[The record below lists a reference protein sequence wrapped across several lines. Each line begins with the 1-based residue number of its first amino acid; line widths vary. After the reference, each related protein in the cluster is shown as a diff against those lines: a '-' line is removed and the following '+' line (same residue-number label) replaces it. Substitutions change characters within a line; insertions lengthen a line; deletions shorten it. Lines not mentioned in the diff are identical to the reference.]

1 MEKVLSQDEINALFS
16 AMSPDD
22 ASAAAPAAPDTPS
35 ASAAPV
41 APVAAHTASAAPA
54 VQTQMVSGKKVVVYD
69 FHNAD
74 RVSQDQL
81 RSLHLLYEAFGRN
94 FASSLSAYLRAFV
107 DVTLKSIEQIQYSA
121 FVKPLPD
128 PTLFV
133 SITMRPFDSNMA
145 LEMNPSLV
153 FPMIDMILGGPGSAL
168 EENRNLTEIELNIIE
183 GVIKLAMRDLGTAW
197 QSIME
202 FDFFLEGKG
211 TKPQMFQIVSQSET
225 VVAIMMEV
233 KIGDFSGRMNMCIP
247 SHALKLLRSKFDQQW
262 QAPRHKSIENE
273 EEKMLYLVEHVP
285 LRLSAEIPNCSMT
298 VGELLKVSVGD
309 IITLNHRVSDPVAL
323 RVGGIE
329 KYRGNIVQRN
339 GSITFE
345 ITDRISN

>member
-1 MEKVLSQDEINALFS
+1 MATDKVLSQDEINALFN
-16 AMSPDD
+16 AMSPDESP
-22 ASAAAPAAPDTPS
+22 SAADAPTQS
-35 ASAAPV
+35 QS
-41 APVAAHTASAAPA
+41 
-54 VQTQMVSGKKVVVYD
+54 QTEGGASGKKVAVYD

-81 RSLHLLYEAFGRN
+81 RSLHMLYEAFGRN
-94 FASSLSAYLRAFV
+94 FASSLSAYLRSFV
-107 DVTLKSIEQIQYSA
+107 DVTLKSIEQIPYSA

-128 PTLFV
+128 PTLFA

-145 LEMNPSLV
+145 LEINPTVV
-153 FPMIDMILGGPGSAL
+153 FPMIDMILGGPGTNL

-197 QSIME
+197 QSIMD

-211 TKPQMFQIVSQSET
+211 TKPQMFQIVSQSEA
-225 VVAIMMEV
+225 VVAIMLEL

-262 QAPRHKSIENE
+262 SAPRHKSVENE
-273 EEKMLYLVEHVP
+273 GEKIKELIERIP
-285 LRLSAEIPNCSMT
+285 LELSGEIPNCKMT

-309 IITLNHRVSDPVAL
+309 IIELNHRVSEPITM
-323 RVGGIE
+323 RVCGLE
-329 KYRGNIVQRN
+329 KFTGNIVQRQ
-339 GSITFE
+339 GSIAFE
-345 ITDRISN
+345 IANRISR

>member
-16 AMSPDD
+16 AMTPDD
-22 ASAAAPAAPDTPS
+22 PAPAAP
-35 ASAAPV
+35 APV
-41 APVAAHTASAAPA
+41 SVPMYAENSA
-54 VQTQMVSGKKVVVYD
+54 SGKKVVVYD

-107 DVTLKSIEQIQYSA
+107 DVNLKSIEQIPYSA

-133 SITMRPFDSNMA
+133 SITMKPFDSNMA
-145 LEMNPSLV
+145 MEMNPTLV
-153 FPMIDMILGGPGSAL
+153 FPMIDMILGGPGTTL

-183 GVIKLAMRDLGTAW
+183 GVIKLAMRDLGMAW

-225 VVAIMMEV
+225 VVAIVLEI

-262 QAPRHKSIENE
+262 QAPRHKSLENE
-273 EEKMLYLVEHVP
+273 DEKMMHLVERIP
-285 LRLSAEIPNCSMT
+285 LSLSGEIPNCKMT

-309 IITLNHRVSDPVAL
+309 IIALNHRISDPIAM
-323 RVGGIE
+323 RVCGIE
-329 KYRGNIVQRN
+329 KFSGNIVQRQ
-339 GSITFE
+339 GSIAFE
-345 ITDRISN
+345 ILERANR

>member
-22 ASAAAPAAPDTPS
+22 SPSVTPASPSMPAFSPS
-35 ASAAPV
+35 PVQAQAQESRAS
-41 APVAAHTASAAPA
+41 
-54 VQTQMVSGKKVVVYD
+54 GRKIVVYD
-69 FHNAD
+69 FNNAD

-107 DVTLKSIEQIQYSA
+107 DVTLKTIDQITYSA
-121 FVKPLPD
+121 FVKQLPD
-128 PTLFV
+128 PTLFASV
-133 SITMRPFDSNMA
+133 TMKPIDSNMA
-145 LEMNPSLV
+145 LEMNPTLV
-153 FPMIDMILGGPGSAL
+153 FPMIDMILGGPGTTL

-197 QSIME
+197 QTIME

-225 VVAIMMEV
+225 VVAIMLEV
-233 KIGDFSGRMNMCIP
+233 KIGEFSGKMNMCIP

-262 QAPRHKSIENE
+262 QAPRHKTIENE
-273 EEKMLYLVEHVP
+273 AEKMLRLVERVP
-285 LRLSAEIPNCSMT
+285 LTLSGEILNCQMT

-309 IITLNHRVSDPVAL
+309 VIALNHRVSDPISM

-329 KYRGNIVQRN
+329 KYTGSIVQRR
-339 GSITFE
+339 GSMAFE
-345 ITDRISN
+345 VLDRVGR

>member
-16 AMSPDD
+16 AMSPDE
-22 ASAAAPAAPDTPS
+22 SAPTAP
-35 ASAAPV
+35 
-41 APVAAHTASAAPA
+41 ASAAPA
-54 VQTQMVSGKKVVVYD
+54 PSPASAPAQPESSASGKKVVVYD

-107 DVTLKSIEQIQYSA
+107 DVTLKSIEQIPYSA

-145 LEMNPSLV
+145 LEMNPTLV
-153 FPMIDMILGGPGSAL
+153 FPMIDMILGGPGTSV

-225 VVAIMMEV
+225 VVAIMLEV

-262 QAPRHKSIENE
+262 QAPRHKSLENE
-273 EEKMLYLVEHVP
+273 AEKMMQLVERIP
-285 LRLSAEIPNCSMT
+285 LALSGEIPNCQMT

-309 IITLNHRVSDPVAL
+309 IIALNHRVSDPISM
-323 RVGGIE
+323 RVCGIE
-329 KYRGNIVQRN
+329 KFSGNIVQRQ
-339 GSITFE
+339 GSIAFE
-345 ITDRISN
+345 ILERINH

>member
-22 ASAAAPAAPDTPS
+22 AASSADSPAAPAQSQAQS
-35 ASAAPV
+35 QSPV
-41 APVAAHTASAAPA
+41 QSQAQA
-54 VQTQMVSGKKVVVYD
+54 QMENGTSGKKVVVYD

-94 FASSLSAYLRAFV
+94 FASSLSAYLRSFV
-107 DVTLKSIEQIQYSA
+107 DVTLKSIEQIPYSA

-145 LEMNPSLV
+145 LEINPTVV
-153 FPMIDMILGGPGSAL
+153 FPMIDMILGGPGTNL

-197 QSIME
+197 QSIMD

-211 TKPQMFQIVSQSET
+211 TKPQMFQIVSQSEA
-225 VVAIMMEV
+225 VVAIMLEL
-233 KIGDFSGRMNMCIP
+233 KIGEFSGRMNMCIP

-262 QAPRHKSIENE
+262 SAPRHKSIENE
-273 EEKMLYLVEHVP
+273 GEKIRELVERVP
-285 LRLSAEIPNCSMT
+285 LAMSGEIPNCKMT

-309 IITLNHRVSDPVAL
+309 VIELNHRVSEPITM
-323 RVGGIE
+323 RVCGLE
-329 KYRGNIVQRN
+329 KFTGNIVQRQ
-339 GSITFE
+339 GSIAFE
-345 ITDRISN
+345 IVDRINR

>member
-16 AMSPDD
+16 AMSPDEP
-22 ASAAAPAAPDTPS
+22 ASASQSSPASADSS
-35 ASAAPV
+35 ASSSAPSQ
-41 APVAAHTASAAPA
+41 TESRAS
-54 VQTQMVSGKKVVVYD
+54 GRKIVVYD

-94 FASSLSAYLRAFV
+94 FAGSLSAYLRAFV
-107 DVTLKSIEQIQYSA
+107 DVTLKSIEQVPYSA
-121 FVKPLPD
+121 FVKLLPD
-128 PTLFV
+128 PTLFA

-145 LEMNPSLV
+145 LEMNPTLV
-153 FPMIDMILGGPGSAL
+153 FPMIDMILGGPGTTV

-183 GVIKLAMRDLGTAW
+183 GVVKLAMRDLGTAW

-225 VVAIMMEV
+225 VVAISLEV
-233 KIGDFSGRMNMCIP
+233 KIGEFSGRINMCIP

-262 QAPRHKSIENE
+262 QAPRHKSVENE
-273 EEKMLYLVEHVP
+273 EEKILKLVERIP
-285 LRLSAEIPNCSMT
+285 INLRAEIPNCRMT
-298 VGELLKVSVGD
+298 VGELLKVSIGD
-309 IITLNHRVSDPVAL
+309 VIALNHRISDPITV
-323 RVGGIE
+323 RVCNIE
-329 KYRGNIVQRN
+329 KYMGNIVQQR
-339 GSITFE
+339 GAIAFE
-345 ITDRISN
+345 ILDRISH

>member
-16 AMSPDD
+16 AMSPDES
-22 ASAAAPAAPDTPS
+22 APTVPAAATPAPASGS
-35 ASAAPV
+35 ASAPAQPES
-41 APVAAHTASAAPA
+41 SA
-54 VQTQMVSGKKVVVYD
+54 SGKKVVIYD

-107 DVTLKSIEQIQYSA
+107 DVTLKSIEQIPYSA

-145 LEMNPSLV
+145 LEMNPTLV
-153 FPMIDMILGGPGSAL
+153 FPMIDMILGGPGTSV

-225 VVAIMMEV
+225 VVAIMLEV

-262 QAPRHKSIENE
+262 QAPRHKSLENE
-273 EEKMLYLVEHVP
+273 GEKMMRLVERIP
-285 LRLSAEIPNCSMT
+285 LALSGEIPNCKMT

-309 IITLNHRVSDPVAL
+309 IIALNHRVSDPIAM
-323 RVGGIE
+323 RVCGIE
-329 KYRGNIVQRN
+329 KFSGNIVQRQ
-339 GSITFE
+339 GSIAFE
-345 ITDRISN
+345 ILERINH

>member
-16 AMSPDD
+16 VMSPDESPS
-22 ASAAAPAAPDTPS
+22 SAATAPAPAP
-35 ASAAPV
+35 
-41 APVAAHTASAAPA
+41 
-54 VQTQMVSGKKVVVYD
+54 TQSQSQSDGRASGKKVVVYD

-107 DVTLKSIEQIQYSA
+107 DVTLKSIEQMPYSA

-133 SITMRPFDSNMA
+133 SITMKPIDSNMA
-145 LEMNPSLV
+145 LEMNPTLV
-153 FPMIDMILGGPGSAL
+153 FPMIDMILGGPGTNL

-225 VVAIMMEV
+225 VVSIMLEV

-247 SHALKLLRSKFDQQW
+247 SHVLKLLRSKFDQQW

-273 EEKMLYLVEHVP
+273 EEKMMHLVERIP
-285 LRLSAEIPNCSMT
+285 LALSGEIPNCKMT
-298 VGELLKVSVGD
+298 VGELMKVSVGD
-309 IITLNHRVSDPVAL
+309 IIALNHRVSDPITM
-323 RVGGIE
+323 RVCGIE
-329 KYRGNIVQRN
+329 KFTGNIVQRQ
-339 GSITFE
+339 GSISFE
-345 ITDRISN
+345 ILDRINR

>member
-22 ASAAAPAAPDTPS
+22 PLPASES
-35 ASAAPV
+35 V
-41 APVAAHTASAAPA
+41 APVPPP
-54 VQTQMVSGKKVVVYD
+54 QTEKRTSEKKIVRYD
-69 FHNAD
+69 FHDAD

-81 RSLHLLYEAFGRN
+81 RSLHMLYEAFGRN

-107 DVTLKSIEQIQYSA
+107 DVSLKSIEQIPYSA
-121 FVKPLPD
+121 FLKPLPD
-128 PTLFV
+128 PTLFA
-133 SITMRPFDSNMA
+133 SITMKPFDSNMA
-145 LEMNPSLV
+145 FEMNPTLV
-153 FPMIDMILGGPGSAL
+153 FPMIDMILGGPGTTL

-197 QSIME
+197 QTIMD

-211 TKPQMFQIVSQSET
+211 TKPQMFQIVSQSEA
-225 VVAIMMEV
+225 VAAIQLEV
-233 KIGDFSGRMNMCIP
+233 KIGEFSGRINMCIP

-273 EEKMLYLVEHVP
+273 AEKMLRLVECVP
-285 LRLSAEIPNCSMT
+285 VALSGEIPNCMMT

-309 IITLNHRVSDPVAL
+309 IIALNHHVSDPL
-323 RVGGIE
+323 SMRVGGIV
-329 KYRGNIVQRN
+329 KYRGNIVQQR
-339 GSITFE
+339 GHVSFE
-345 ITDRISN
+345 ILDRADA